1 MRRWHWFQFIAHG
14 ILALFMGIMLYV
26 VYIAFNRHSGSTG
39 LDMASIQKMRYEAIP
54 GPSPIPPSPSSSND
68 L

>member
-14 ILALFMGIMLYV
+14 VLALFMGIMLYV

-39 LDMASIQKMRYEAIP
+39 LDMATIQKTRYEAIP
-54 GPSPIPPSPSSSND
+54 GPLSTPPSPSLSD
-68 L
+68 EL